1 MKKAGCFLTGVLG
14 SSMKKPLVILSFTI
28 LACVTGATIFAQ
40 GVLKPSP
47 SSPEEVV
54 AARKFAMRA
63 IAANVGDIREN
74 VKAGDMKGAAANA
87 GSIAALAT
95 FLPLVYKEEY
105 RDVYPVKGSK
115 YFYKAEISDVAKA
128 FEDLRVQAEELMKLA
143 AAGDKSGVE
152 AQVPKLLGACGG
164 CHKPARGQY

>member
-1 MKKAGCFLTGVLG
+1 MK
-14 SSMKKPLVILSFTI
+14 KKPLTILSLSI
-28 LACVTGATIFAQ
+28 LVCAIAATIYAQ

-63 IAANVGDIREN
+63 LAANVGDIREN
-74 VKAGDMKGAAANA
+74 VKAGNIKGVGANA

-128 FEDLRVQAEELMKLA
+128 FEDLRVQAEELMKVA

-152 AQVPKLLGACGG
+152 AQMPKLLGACGA